1 MGLPNVTIGL
11 AIDTMVKAIVTIGM
25 ATGTMAKAI
34 VTIGK
39 PIGTMAKAIVTIGK
53 ATVPIGLAI
62 GTKGLKSLYFTIIF
76 MIWLMPCR
84 HLLQALKKSNIANT
98 AKHKKNRQ
106 HGLLPVFFHSGILV

>member
-1 MGLPNVTIGL
+1 
-11 AIDTMVKAIVTIGM
+11 
-25 ATGTMAKAI
+25 
-34 VTIGK
+34 
-39 PIGTMAKAIVTIGK
+39 
-53 ATVPIGLAI
+53 
-62 GTKGLKSLYFTIIF
+62 